1 MKRFFKEIYF
11 SISHYFKT
19 TDMFLFLIS
28 IAASILSLPLIYSL
42 YPNAI
47 RTLRPF
53 YIQLVTS
60 LVGILFAIIISN
72 IDYHKVKKFIKPIVF
87 TALFLNFLPF
97 TPLGKTR
104 ADDLLTNAGS
114 GSVNLNW
121 INLGFTKVQPS
132 EFLKIAFIITFSY
145 HCSKVLKDINK
156 PRVIFKIVL
165 HALVPVAIIYLQKD
179 YGTMCVFLF
188 ITFCIVLTANTNW
201 KVILCLAFL
210 GVIVLILFLTKKL
223 PAYLMERIYV
233 LSNLEKEKLGLGF
246 QQYTGRT
253 TLATGG
259 IFGKGFYSKDMI
271 YSTQELQNDM
281 IFSHIGQTLGLIG
294 CVGVLL
300 WILIYCFRILQIAKD
315 AKDNLGCLIGV
326 GIFGFIFFQSAINI
340 GMALVLSPVIGI
352 SLPFL
357 SAGGTCV
364 LSTYMSLGVLLSV
377 QKHSYKL
384 TLF

>member
-19 TDMFLFLIS
+19 TDMFLFFIS

-47 RTLRPF
+47 SSLRPF
-53 YIQLVTS
+53 YIQITTS
-60 LVGILFAIIISN
+60 SIGIICAIVISN
-72 IDYHKVKKFIKPIVF
+72 IDYHKIRKFIKPIIIA
-87 TALFLNFLPF
+87 ALFLNFLPF

-114 GSVNLNW
+114 GSDNLNW
-121 INLGFTKVQPS
+121 INLGFTKIQPS

-145 HCSKVLKDINK
+145 HCSKVLKNINNPK
-156 PRVIFKIVL
+156 VIFKIVL
-165 HALVPVAIIYLQKD
+165 HALIPVAIIYLQKD
-179 YGTMCVFLF
+179 YGTMTVFLF

-201 KVILCLAFL
+201 KVILSLACL

-223 PAYLMERIYV
+223 PSYLMERIYV

-246 QQYTGRT
+246 QQYTART

-271 YSTQELQNDM
+271 YSTQELHNDM
-281 IFSHIGQTLGLIG
+281 IFSHVGQTLGLIG
-294 CVGVLL
+294 CIGVLL
-300 WILIYCFRILQIAKD
+300 WILIYCFRILQIAKK

-340 GMALVLSPVIGI
+340 GMALALSPVIGI

-364 LSTYMSLGVLLSV
+364 ISTYISLGVLLSI